1 MGKVKMIPIDAEARR
16 FKKAGKVLEEYF
28 NIADLDDLRGMAL
41 DILWREIP
49 LSSRKKAFAKY
60 RKTILTLKPLF
71 KQYVIELNKVAKKDG
86 YKNRIE
92 YANHINGIPQ
102 EKFELFLEKA
112 DHVIKI
118 LNQKFPEPPAE
129 WADWYWSKYNTPD
142 PPCLATK
149 KKYVVPDDI
158 VKMIKK
164 KTPKVATLLPK
175 VKIQKLK
182 DFYSSARY
190 DKKKGKVIISTPLRK
205 TGICGALI
213 FVHEISHAVVDLDCV
228 DKGVDLVSRGSY
240 WKEREAHKVEFK
252 LVKKLFSKKVH
263 EAWLASFLSS
273 FSTSLFEHE
282 IYSNPKQD
290 FDKIY
295 ARIKNR
301 CLLKANQ
308 HKNPFYVLHPY
319 YINQPGSAALASV
332 AITELFSV
340 NTPDFSRG

>member
-1 MGKVKMIPIDAEARR
+1 MGKVKMIPVDAEARR

-158 VKMIKK
+158 VEMIKMIKK
-164 KTPKVATLLPK
+164 KAPKVVALLPK
-175 VKIQKLK
+175 IEIQKRK

-190 DKKKGKVIISTPLRK
+190 DKKKKKVIISVPIRK
-205 TGICGALI
+205 TSLCGALSFI
-213 FVHEISHAVVDLDCV
+213 HEISHAVVYLDCV
-228 DKGVDLVSRGSY
+228 GKGADPVSKGKY
-240 WKEREAHKVEFK
+240 WNEREAYAVESN
-252 LVKKLFSKKVH
+252 LIKKLFPKKIR
-263 EAWLASFLSS
+263 EAWLAGFLESFV
-273 FSTSLFEHE
+273 STLFQYE
-282 IYSNPKQD
+282 IYNHPD
-290 FDKIY
+290 RNFDRVF
-295 ARIKNR
+295 ARANNR
-301 CLLKANQ
+301 CYLKANQ
-308 HKNPFYVLHPY
+308 RENPFYVLNTHL
-319 YINQPGSAALASV
+319 INRSGCSAMPAV
-332 AITELFSV
+332 AIAELLLE
-340 NTPDFSRG
+340 GKI